1 MSVSLSNTDRIAILT
16 KVAGAR
22 ERKKKF
28 NAKWKILNKG
38 SAKKGGRFR
47 GVGVQSILNKKTG
60 EIGLWVRTHRARGE
74 WRKSMADVPNSE
86 IRRIRS
92 TG

>member
-1 MSVSLSNTDRIAILT
+1 MIVSLSNTAHIAILE

-22 ERKKKF
+22 ERKKEF

-38 SAKKGGRFR
+38 SAKKGRRFR
-47 GVGVQSILNKKTG
+47 SMGVQSILNKKTG
-60 EIGLWVRTHRARGE
+60 EIGLWVRTHRARGK
-74 WRKSMADVPNSE
+74 WRKSMADVPDSE